1 MKIRIHPIGTVWLAA
16 SLLLSA
22 CYYPVAR
29 QAPSAS
35 RTVAVLHLPYD
46 LALDAVMHVIKAHDY
61 RIQAN
66 DPTHGVI
73 EAQSARFTIAD
84 ADCGIVGTAFGK
96 ERVTPGQDS
105 SAVFTFHVKP
115 KGREESVVLIQAV
128 FSTPLRVPF
137 HPPSNAECVSRG
149 VQEAA
154 LLNEIEQQAALTH
167 RPNYQAPPPAGS
179 APGP

>member
-1 MKIRIHPIGTVWLAA
+1 MKIRIHRIGTVSLIA

-22 CYYPVAR
+22 CYYPGAR
-29 QAPSAS
+29 QAPSTS

-46 LALDAVMHVIKAHDY
+46 LALDAVMNVIKAHDY
-61 RIQAN
+61 RIHAN

-73 EAQSARFTIAD
+73 EAQTPRFTIAD

-96 ERVTPGQDS
+96 QLVTPTQDS
-105 SAVFTFHVKP
+105 SAVFTFHIKP
-115 KGREESVVLIQAV
+115 KGPEESVVLIQAV
-128 FSTPLRVPF
+128 FSTPIRVPF

-149 VQEAA
+149 VQEAQ

-167 RPNYQAPPPAGS
+167 RPKYKTPPPAGS
-179 APGP
+179 APSP